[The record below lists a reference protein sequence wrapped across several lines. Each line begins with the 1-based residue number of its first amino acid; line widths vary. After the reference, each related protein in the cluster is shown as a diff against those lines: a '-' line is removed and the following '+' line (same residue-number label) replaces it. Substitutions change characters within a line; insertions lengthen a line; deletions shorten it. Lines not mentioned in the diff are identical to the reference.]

1 MEMWLGRQWQEVT
14 RNDTSVGEERSTWM
28 QLQYSKCSNANALHS
43 LVPGLAVFGLR
54 DSIFT
59 HPLLSKY
66 RISISATFP
75 LLNVLDLLLST
86 IVSLLSV
93 LGLLWHEIFRP

>member
-1 MEMWLGRQWQEVT
+1 MEMWLGGQWHVT
-14 RNDTSVGEERSTWM
+14 RSDSVAEERSTWM

-43 LVPGLAVFGLR
+43 LVPGPAGFGLR

-75 LLNVLDLLLST
+75 LLNVLDLLLGT
-86 IVSLLSV
+86 IVSSRVRCGMKFSV
-93 LGLLWHEIFRP
+93 S

>member
-1 MEMWLGRQWQEVT
+1 MEMWLGGQWHVT
-14 RNDTSVGEERSTWM
+14 SSDSVGEERGTWM

-43 LVPGLAVFGLR
+43 LVPGPAVFGLR

-59 HPLLSKY
+59 QERVSKY

-75 LLNVLDLLLST
+75 LLNVVLDLLLST
-86 IVSLLSV
+86 IVSS
-93 LGLLWHEIFRP
+93 